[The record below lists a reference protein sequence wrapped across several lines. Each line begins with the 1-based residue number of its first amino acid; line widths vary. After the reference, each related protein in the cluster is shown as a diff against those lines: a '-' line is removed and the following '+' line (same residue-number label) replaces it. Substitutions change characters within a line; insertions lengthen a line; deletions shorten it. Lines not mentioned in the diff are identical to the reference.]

1 MSFGGG
7 GKSNA
12 QKPVAVTGLSI
23 QTSCYGSVVPIIFGT
38 NRLSPNLIWRGFWTA
53 IAHTSRTSGGKGFGG
68 GGNTTTTYT
77 YNVTIQQA
85 FCEGDGNIQFGK
97 IYLDKTNFYS
107 ASSKG
112 YTTTPGSLP
121 QDPWTYL
128 VSKIPLEAYGYPRF
142 AYLSKTIDL
151 GSATTLPQTSCVITG
166 FDPFVNTDATTGK
179 VESHPYHI
187 IKGILTDP
195 FYGIGFSSLDPN
207 LKPSSSDPNRFYS
220 WYNYCICSNLFFSP
234 IFNEQKPT
242 AEWLND
248 IMKSTNCDFLWS
260 EGYLKIKTYADV
272 SIPASS
278 STWNYQFL
286 ANSTPIYDLT
296 DDEFISGRGVDP
308 IVITRKN
315 KQDTQN
321 QVSLEYLNSEKDFN
335 PTICEVK
342 DDSDIQVFGL
352 RKSETINCHWITNK
366 DTAQSVAQTMLQ
378 RGLYVRNTYSFTLSL
393 KFSLLEPFDL
403 ITLTDAG
410 LGLYKRPVRILSIE
424 ETDDMLLN
432 IEAEDFLFGNA
443 TPTKYVVNSG
453 DGNTTNQGTYP
464 GQILTPSFF
473 SPPYFLNDSVSQELW
488 IAVSSLNEAWG
499 GCDIYA
505 SLDNIDYQ
513 QIGTIYTKAR
523 YGKSLNAFGN
533 NNNAVS
539 DTTSQITAQLT
550 SGGSLLNASASAMNK
565 YVTLFRVGSE
575 LMSYQYAQMNAD
587 GNFELWLGSS
597 NKQINLIRGVYGTPI
612 SSHSAN
618 ESFVRMDDAI
628 YRWNLPPSFIPTYPA
643 TLQIYFK
650 FLSFNQWGL
659 VSQSFDGF
667 KITNITKSTSAVVT
681 SPNHTLTNG
690 NRVVFSAIAG
700 MTQINN
706 LAGNVTVIDANNFS
720 VDINSTSFSTYT
732 PPVSPATY
740 NGIASDV
747 IAYQYTISQIQL
759 PQPYDVTLTITDI

>member
-1 MSFGGG
+1 MSFGG

-23 QTSCYGSVVPIIFGT
+23 QTSCYGAVIPIVFGT
-38 NRLSPNLIWRGFWTA
+38 NRLSPNLIWRGFWKAT
-53 IAHTSRTSGGKGFGG
+53 AHTNRTSGGKGFGG
-68 GGNTTTTYT
+68 GGSTTTTYT
-77 YNVTIQQA
+77 YSVTIQQA
-85 FCEGDGNIQFGK
+85 FCEGDGSTQFGK
-97 IYLDKTNFYS
+97 IYLDKANFDS

-112 YTTTPGSLP
+112 YSTFSGTLP

-128 VSKIPLEAYGYPRF
+128 NSKTPSEAYGYPRF

-151 GSATTLPQTSCVITG
+151 GSATTLPQTSCVVAG
-166 FDPFVNTDATTGK
+166 FDPFNTTDGSTGK
-179 VESHPYHI
+179 MESHPYHI
-187 IKGILTDP
+187 VKGILTDP
-195 FYGIGFSSLDPN
+195 FYGIGFTSLDPN
-207 LKPSSSDPNRFYS
+207 LKPSSQDANRFYTF
-220 WYNYCICSNLFFSP
+220 YNYCICSNLFFSP
-234 IFNEQKPT
+234 VFNEQKST
-242 AEWLND
+242 AEWLTE
-248 IMKSTNCDFLWS
+248 IMASTNCDFLWS
-260 EGYLKIKTYADV
+260 EGYLKIKTYADT
-272 SIPASS
+272 SIPPSGQ
-278 STWNYQFL
+278 TWNYQFL
-286 ANSTPIYDLT
+286 ANSSPIYDLT
-296 DDEFISGRGVDP
+296 DDEFISGRGSDP
-308 IVITRKN
+308 ILVSRKN
-315 KQDTQN
+315 KQDTFN
-321 QVSLEYLNSEKDFN
+321 QVSIEYLNAEKDYN

-352 RKSETINCHWITNK
+352 RKSETINAHWITNK

-393 KFSLLEPFDL
+393 KFALLEPFDL
-403 ITLTDAG
+403 VTLTDPG
-410 LGLYKRPVRILSIE
+410 LGLNKRPVRILSIE

-453 DGNTTNQGTYP
+453 DGNTTNQGAYP

-473 SPPYFLNDSVSQELW
+473 APPYFLFDSVSQELW
-488 IAVSSLNEAWG
+488 IAVASTNENWG

-513 QIGTIYTKAR
+513 QIGTIYTSAR

-533 NNNAVS
+533 NGNLAT

-550 SGGSLLNASASAMNK
+550 SGGSLLNASAESMNK

-575 LMSYQYAQMNAD
+575 LMSYQYAQMNAS

-597 NKQINLIRGVYGTPI
+597 TKQINLVRGVYGTPI
-612 SSHSAN
+612 SAHAVD
-618 ESFVRMDDAI
+618 ESFVRMDDAVF
-628 YRWNLPPSFIPTYPA
+628 RWSLPPSFVPAYPS
-643 TLQIYFK
+643 TQNIYFK

-667 KITNITKSTSAVVT
+667 QITNIVKGSTTTVT
-681 SPNHTLTNG
+681 SPNHKLVTG
-690 NRVVFSAIAG
+690 NRVVFSAVAG
-700 MTQINN
+700 MTQINS
-706 LAGNVTVIDANNFS
+706 LAGNVTVINGNSFS
-720 VDINSTSFSTYT
+720 VDINSSGFSTYT

-747 IAYQYTISQIQL
+747 IAYSFTLTQTQL